1 MRIHQDELVRSD
13 NPLRVEGHLP
23 KPADDAATLEDAGF

>member
-1 MRIHQDELVRSD
+1 MRIHEDELVRAD

-23 KPADDAATLEDAGF
+23 KPAADVATLDDASW

>member
-1 MRIHQDELVRSD
+1 MRIHQDELVRAD

-23 KPADDAATLEDAGF
+23 KPADDAATFDDASW